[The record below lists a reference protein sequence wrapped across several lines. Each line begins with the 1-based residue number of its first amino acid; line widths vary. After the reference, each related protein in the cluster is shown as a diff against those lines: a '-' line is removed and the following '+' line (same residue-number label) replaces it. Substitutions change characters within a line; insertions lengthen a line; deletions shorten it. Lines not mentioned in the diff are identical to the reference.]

1 MTYTKTLQNKVFTEA
16 VVTKCL
22 TEKCADCTGSYVNK
36 IFEHRLICKC
46 PCGHTESSR
55 HLLTSSGS
63 AQKAASPHNEVLTD
77 VSNAKGEDR
86 DVN

>member
-22 TEKCADCTGSYVNK
+22 TDKCGDCTGSYVNK

-46 PCGHTESSR
+46 PCGHTETGR
-55 HLLTSSGS
+55 HLLTSSKL
-63 AQKAASPHNEVLTD
+63 AQNAAYPYSDVLTD
-77 VSNAKGEDR
+77 ISNTKG
-86 DVN
+86 